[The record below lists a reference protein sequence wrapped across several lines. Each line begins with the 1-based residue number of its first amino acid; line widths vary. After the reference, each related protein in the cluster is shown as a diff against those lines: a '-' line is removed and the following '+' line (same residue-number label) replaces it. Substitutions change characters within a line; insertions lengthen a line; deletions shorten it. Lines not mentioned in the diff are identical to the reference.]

1 MEMKSLEKL
10 ESVYIASYNK
20 GIFPVRKSFWINDEN
35 KKVYVK
41 DLIKDYYQKD
51 IDIEVNNPFSIVKTY
66 EAATTLI
73 GQHALENGK
82 TMGLSS
88 YGENLDYS
96 PLFLNGS
103 VIRNYFSSID
113 VSFSEQNSS
122 CFYGDEDKITD
133 NLTKENYQ
141 FYANKAKHVQL
152 ETQKESLRLIKHYV
166 KKTGINK
173 VCICGGYGLNVVA
186 NNFYIKNLP
195 EVEFYF
201 EPLSDDSGI
210 TVGTSMLKYRQ
221 VTNDQTV
228 YKVENNFYHYYKKQK
243 INTDKKQNKTI
254 SDIVSILEDQKIVA
268 VFQGAPELVQEHWET
283 DLYYLIQEILMAK
296 IL

>member
-1 MEMKSLEKL
+1 
-10 ESVYIASYNK
+10 
-20 GIFPVRKSFWINDEN
+20 
-35 KKVYVK
+35 
-41 DLIKDYYQKD
+41 
-51 IDIEVNNPFSIVKTY
+51 
-66 EAATTLI
+66 
-73 GQHALENGK
+73 
-82 TMGLSS
+82 MGLSS

-210 TVGTSMLKYRQ
+210 TVGVLC
-221 VTNDQTV
+221 
-228 YKVENNFYHYYKKQK
+228 
-243 INTDKKQNKTI
+243 
-254 SDIVSILEDQKIVA
+254 
-268 VFQGAPELVQEHWET
+268 
-283 DLYYLIQEILMAK
+283 
-296 IL
+296 